1 MLRANANFGELDSWV
16 SGGAGRP
23 AFTIMILKVE
33 KLHYVEGRDLA
44 ALNSIVLEEE
54 KTQDSGDPEQA
65 W

>member
-1 MLRANANFGELDSWV
+1 MRANANFGVLVSWV
-16 SGGAGRP
+16 SVMIGRP

-33 KLHYVEGRDLA
+33 KLGYVEGRDLA

-54 KTQDSGDPEQA
+54 KTQDSGGPEQA